1 MKFLL
6 TEDKF
11 ILNENYGFILE
22 ERFNLEEDI
31 LLEAQAT
38 LKQLVIDLN
47 KLDTLLPTLLEVLPV
62 GLTLEI
68 LDGTPLEGEKLDI
81 EDKIKAACAE
91 VQDLLKNKKN
101 FKELLDKIRAK
112 AVLPEGSFTE
122 EEVKILQPLCYNIAS
137 NGISVK
143 DRLRGIKSHKGELSE
158 QVATLQERLPKLKAG
173 LEELYKFFEKE
184 DPEEPVEDPEE
195 PKIKYSLKNPEL
207 ELKVGETS
215 TIKILGTPKPDKP
228 VKAAFSSS
236 STEVVTVSN
245 TGEVKAIKE
254 GAAEIKVTVA
264 DQTLLCKVTV
274 TAATT
279 EEPPAPVTTDE
290 LDWAQLY
297 KECSECKN
305 IEEANNAFWNGGLP
319 KKGTP
324 NPKELPF
331 APTDAAALG
340 YYKGEWG
347 DKSDL
352 VASFGTPFM
361 TVLKK
366 IGWTAILNPFV
377 SLLKHLF
384 KSTDLKFTDA
394 SFTAILTAYDTGL
407 LNEAD
412 LRGEDKGKLG
422 ELNLV
427 RNPQLY
433 TKSVAEITEYLTW
446 QKEVRTLDESKIPS
460 SSSLKIIYANIVA
473 ENGIVEDIDGDAND
487 LTAETT
493 YNTISSK
500 DFRYDIRPLTK
511 YKEIIK
517 SKLKLDGD
525 KPKVV
530 KATDADITNII
541 AKITDA
547 ATAKKFLAYLL
558 NYYRVAKIETLNALL
573 KNSFGSALI
582 TNRNA
587 TTTTFEEDKTFDKL
601 LQGSSKRYST
611 KQLTSLISEVLK
623 IAGLAT

>member
-1 MKFLL
+1 MKFILA
-6 TEDKF
+6 EDKF
-11 ILNENYGFILE
+11 ILNESFGFVLE

-47 KLDTLLPTLLEVLPV
+47 KLDTLLPDLLTVLPT
-62 GLTLEI
+62 GLSLKI
-68 LDGTPLEGEKLDI
+68 LDGTPLEGETLDI
-81 EDKIKAACAE
+81 EKEIQTNCTE
-91 VQDLLKNKKN
+91 IQDLLKNKKN
-101 FKELLDKIRAK
+101 FKSLIDKIRAK
-112 AVLPEGSFTE
+112 AMLVEGSFTE

-137 NGISVK
+137 NGNSVK
-143 DRLRGIKSHKGELSE
+143 DRLKGIKSHKGELAE
-158 QVATLQERLPKLKAG
+158 QVTTLQERLPRLKTDIEKL
-173 LEELYKFFEKE
+173 YQFFEKE
-184 DPEEPVEDPEE
+184 GSPESSEDPEE

-236 STEVVTVSN
+236 STEIVTVN
-245 TGEVKAIKE
+245 NIGEVKAIKA

-264 DQTLLCKVTV
+264 DQTLLCKVTI
-274 TAATT
+274 TAAAT
-279 EEPPAPVTTDE
+279 EEPPAPTTSKE

-297 KECSECKN
+297 KECSECEN
-305 IEEANNAFWNGGLP
+305 IKEANNAFWNGGLP
-319 KKGTP
+319 KDGTP
-324 NPKELPF
+324 NPKKLPL
-331 APTDAAALG
+331 APTETAALG

-352 VASFGTPFM
+352 VASFGTPFIN
-361 TVLKK
+361 TLKK
-366 IGWTAILNPFV
+366 FGWTSILNPFV

-407 LNEAD
+407 LSEAD

-433 TKSVAEITEYLTW
+433 TKSIAEITEYLTW

-473 ENGIVEDIDGDAND
+473 EDGIVDDITGDAED
-487 LTAETT
+487 LTTETT

-500 DFRYDIRPLTK
+500 DFRYPIRSLTK

-517 SKLKLDGD
+517 SKLKVDGD

-541 AKITDA
+541 AKIKDA
-547 ATAKKFLAYLL
+547 TMAKKFLAYIL
-558 NYYRVAKIETLNALL
+558 NYYRVAKIEILNALL
-573 KNSFGSALI
+573 KNSFGSTLI
-582 TNRNA
+582 NNRN
-587 TTTTFEEDKTFDKL
+587 TTATTFEEDKTFDKL
-601 LQGSSKRYST
+601 LQVSSKRYST